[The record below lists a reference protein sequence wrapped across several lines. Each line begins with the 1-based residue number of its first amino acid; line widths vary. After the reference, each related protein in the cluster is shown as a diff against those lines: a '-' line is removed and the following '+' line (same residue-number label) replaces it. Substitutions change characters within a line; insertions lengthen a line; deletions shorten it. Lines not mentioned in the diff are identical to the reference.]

1 MMSIES
7 LEKMLQQTLALSRTA
22 HNQDIV
28 LVQPLGLQ
36 KQLAILEARYD
47 NPKEAVLD
55 KEKTLIAIL
64 LLESRGVPALTLRDW
79 KYIAWGLSVHYSS
92 RPQKLIF
99 NTPLCN
105 QILTHFEGV
114 FSNTVNRSIWWALLF
129 SYFALE
135 KSEKEKYPP
144 SWVKLRHLLSNS
156 FSQLYSETSKPRD
169 WMLVLKE
176 YPELLMES
184 PTKKLA
190 VQILTQK
197 QDKLSLIR
205 GNLNIAPSSWFFS
218 DLIAEQLKYV
228 STLDDAGFKQNID
241 KILLLGQEHP
251 AYLSQILQS
260 LLDRYAL
267 SKMRQDIHESL
278 KKIALETWG
287 SPQFNNTASWALVKK
302 ETKEMVL
309 QWFVRADLEAFFSLL
324 QDDHNSDKRRLKYWM
339 RFINQISY
347 TRLVLGGTAFSSRGL
362 NFVKFR
368 NDNKGRFSR
377 LTGGTH
383 SNNAFIIKI
392 GNYFIIEF
400 SETGNACFI
409 FRNSPV
415 NLSGD
420 SYRLSELK
428 DSSYIEKISHSSNW
442 ESKLDQV
449 LMGLGVYPKNH
460 Y

>member
-1 MMSIES
+1 M
-7 LEKMLQQTLALSRTA
+7 
-22 HNQDIV
+22 
-28 LVQPLGLQ
+28 
-36 KQLAILEARYD
+36 
-47 NPKEAVLD
+47 
-55 KEKTLIAIL
+55 
-64 LLESRGVPALTLRDW
+64 
-79 KYIAWGLSVHYSS
+79 
-92 RPQKLIF
+92 
-99 NTPLCN
+99 
-105 QILTHFEGV
+105 
-114 FSNTVNRSIWWALLF
+114 
-129 SYFALE
+129 
-135 KSEKEKYPP
+135 
-144 SWVKLRHLLSNS
+144 
-156 FSQLYSETSKPRD
+156 
-169 WMLVLKE
+169 
-176 YPELLMES
+176 
-184 PTKKLA
+184 
-190 VQILTQK
+190 
-197 QDKLSLIR
+197 
-205 GNLNIAPSSWFFS
+205 
-218 DLIAEQLKYV
+218 
-228 STLDDAGFKQNID
+228 
-241 KILLLGQEHP
+241 GQEHP